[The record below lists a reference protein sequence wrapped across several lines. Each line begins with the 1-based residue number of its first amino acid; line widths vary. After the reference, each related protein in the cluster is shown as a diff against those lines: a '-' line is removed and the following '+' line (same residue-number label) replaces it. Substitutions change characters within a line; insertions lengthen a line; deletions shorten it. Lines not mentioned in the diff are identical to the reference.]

1 MPNPQAMESTN
12 TLWGQNNRRPAVASN
27 AWQTLFDLNRID
39 LTAHPSEL
47 FGPPAGCRKSRLGSA
62 LCQGTTSVSA

>member
-47 FGPPAGCRKSRLGSA
+47 FGPLSAGC
-62 LCQGTTSVSA
+62 